1 MIIESV
7 QVGGFGCITGEY
19 KFSRGINLVIA
30 GNESGKTTLA
40 DALVAILYG
49 IKCRGRQSGSGSV
62 LARRY
67 SPVCS
72 DSFAG
77 SAVVKTS
84 DGRRLNIWRDF
95 ALGKLRVLELASGR
109 DITLEFDSPPNG
121 DCLGERLTGL
131 SANQYR
137 KLACLSQDEL
147 NKNWDFIEFVDT
159 LSALFSSDD
168 HEGVSIEEAKAA
180 LQGSVNLYE
189 GVTGKGRLKVETE
202 IKRLEDR
209 ISEIDREISEI
220 NSSFQLVEKR
230 FEEAADKRLATD
242 KIKNSIKKYDYF
254 VCLIQRN
261 ELAEKLEDK
270 SKARL
275 QIDLIEKEIADLT
288 GVKDFEFEN
297 IEHIA
302 ELMAL
307 YADKNERVSD
317 IKSLKDSK
325 FDEVEYLKKRV
336 ENLGKRSNITQDY
349 LLKIEQAIAVLEN
362 NLGRERSVRIDCR
375 SAEKLMIEAGIGSD
389 EIRRFNKWKD
399 SSREVEIEFVTNY
412 NRIKEQIE
420 NKEHGLQNSKQEQI
434 NMLKEIAGERLYRY
448 KFYRNNLVLGCMF
461 TGLSVFFFVAM
472 GFLPFMLIP
481 ALVCLS
487 WAVFAAVRIVGTQNI
502 GKTEEDIALEEL
514 SKLEEIL
521 AEFPEK
527 FKKMEEKL
535 DCFSSAIGVDSEGLL
550 KLVSRI
556 SKARREIEAWEQ
568 RIDRHKAI
576 EAVIEDSYSTLREVF
591 SEIGIAEQSTHLD
604 ITRARV
610 FMREVSD
617 ALSLIEQYE
626 TVSAQQD
633 DLIIQESELLGDM
646 STLKAE
652 LDDIFARAGV
662 EVIAS
667 DFPEALK
674 QFKERLA
681 QRQRLEQLEDIN
693 LPTAIEA
700 AGDIYELET
709 LESEIATWD
718 SRILRMLK
726 DDPWLE
732 AYQPEQGV
740 LEYNNEIKLARLKL
754 EDTEGELVER
764 EKALAIEE
772 GRRRE
777 RLPLL
782 SDEKAQA
789 DKALGKAKRFK
800 YAITQALSTFDN
812 ISSELHSRWSPMFS
826 EEFNDYIARFSSKVE
841 FSLSK
846 ELKLCGV
853 LRENGHPIDTAEISN
868 YLSKGMRDQVYL
880 SLRLLLTQK
889 VARDEALPVILD
901 DPFINADDRRFREGM
916 EQLLE
921 FSKNNQIFIFSC
933 HELRHEALCNDNH
946 EFATAKVEL

>member
-7 QVGGFGCITGEY
+7 QVVGFGCIAGEY
-19 KFSRGINLVIA
+19 EFSSGMNLVIA
-30 GNESGKTTLA
+30 GNETGKTTLA

-49 IKCRGRQSGSGSV
+49 IKRGGRQGGSGGV

-67 SPVCS
+67 SLVNS

-77 SAVVKTS
+77 SAVVKTT

-159 LSALFSSDD
+159 LSALFSTDD
-168 HEGVSIEEAKAA
+168 QEGVSIEEARAA
-180 LQGSVNLYE
+180 LLESVNLYE
-189 GVTGKGRLKVETE
+189 GVTGKGKLKVETE

-209 ISEIDREISEI
+209 IADIDREILEI
-220 NSSFQLVEKR
+220 SSSFQLVEKR

-242 KIKNSIKKYDYF
+242 KIKSSIQKYDYLI
-254 VCLIQRN
+254 CKIQRN
-261 ELAEKLEDK
+261 ELMVKLEVK
-270 SKARL
+270 RKARL
-275 QIDLIEKEIADLT
+275 QIDLIEKEILDLS
-288 GVKDFEFEN
+288 GVKDFEFDD

-307 YADKNERVSD
+307 YADKDERSGD
-317 IKSLKDSK
+317 IESLKETK
-325 FDEVEYLKKRV
+325 FDEVAYLKKRV
-336 ENLGKRSNITQDY
+336 ENLGKRANITQDY

-375 SAEKLMIEAGIGSD
+375 SAEKLMLEAGVGAD
-389 EIRRFNKWKD
+389 EIRRFNNWKN
-399 SSREVEIEFVTNY
+399 SSREVEFEFVTNY
-412 NRIKEQIE
+412 NRIKEQIQ
-420 NKEHGLQNSKQEQI
+420 NKEYGLQNAKQEQI
-434 NMLKEIAGERLYRY
+434 NILKEIAGERLYRY
-448 KFYRNNLVLGCMF
+448 KFYRNNLILGCMF

-487 WAVFAAVRIVGTQNI
+487 WAVFGAVRIVGTQNI
-502 GKTEEDIALEEL
+502 AKTEEEIALDEL
-514 SKLEEIL
+514 AKLDGIL
-521 AEFPEK
+521 DEFPEK
-527 FKKMEEKL
+527 FEKMEEKL
-535 DCFSSAIGVDSEGLL
+535 DSFSSAVGVDSEGLL
-550 KLVSRI
+550 ELVSRI
-556 SKARREIEAWEQ
+556 SKARKEIESWEQ

-576 EAVIEDSYSTLREVF
+576 ESVIEDSYSTLKEVF
-591 SEIGIAEQSTHLD
+591 CEIGIAEQSTHLD

-617 ALSLIEQYE
+617 ALSLIEQYK

-633 DLIIQESELLGDM
+633 ELTIHESELLGDM
-646 STLKAE
+646 STLKIE

-662 EVIAS
+662 EVVDS
-667 DFPEALK
+667 DFTEALK
-674 QFKERLA
+674 QFKERFA
-681 QRQRLEQLEDIN
+681 QRQHLEQLEGIN
-693 LPTAIEA
+693 LPAAIES
-700 AGDIYELET
+700 AGDICELET

-718 SRILRMLK
+718 NRISKMLK
-726 DDPWLE
+726 EEPWLE
-732 AYQPEQGV
+732 AYEPEQGV

-754 EDTEGELVER
+754 EDTEGELADR

-782 SDEKAQA
+782 SDEKSKA
-789 DKALGKAKRFK
+789 DNALRKARRFK
-800 YAITQALSTFDN
+800 QAIDQALATFDN

-826 EEFNDYIARFSSKVE
+826 EEFNNYIARFSSKVE

-853 LRENGHPIDTAEISN
+853 LRENGQPIDTTEISN

-889 VARDEALPVILD
+889 VARDEVLPVILD

-933 HELRHEALCNDNH
+933 HELRHEALCEENG
-946 EFATAKVEL
+946 EFEVAKVEL

>member
-7 QVGGFGCITGEY
+7 QVVGFGCIAGEY
-19 KFSRGINLVIA
+19 EFSSGMNLVIA
-30 GNESGKTTLA
+30 GNEKGKTTLA

-49 IKCRGRQSGSGSV
+49 IKRGGRQGGNGSV
-62 LARRY
+62 LSRKY
-67 SPVCS
+67 SLASS

-77 SAVVKTS
+77 SAVVKTN

-95 ALGKLRVLELASGR
+95 ALGKLRVLELASGK

-159 LSALFSSDD
+159 LSALFSTDD
-168 HEGVSIEEAKAA
+168 QEGVSIEEARAA
-180 LQGSVNLYE
+180 LLESVNLYE

-209 ISEIDREISEI
+209 IAEIDKEILEIS
-220 NSSFQLVEKR
+220 SSFQLVEKR

-242 KIKNSIKKYDYF
+242 KIKSSIKKYDYLI
-254 VCLIQRN
+254 CKIQRN
-261 ELAEKLEDK
+261 ELMTKLEGK

-275 QIDLIEKEIADLT
+275 QIDLIEKEILGLS
-288 GVKDFEFEN
+288 GVKDVEFDD

-307 YADKNERVSD
+307 YADKNERVGD
-317 IKSLKDSK
+317 IESLKQTK
-325 FDEVEYLKKRV
+325 FDEVAYLKKRV

-349 LLKIEQAIAVLEN
+349 LLKIEQAIAILES

-375 SAEKLMIEAGIGSD
+375 SAEKLMVEAGVGAD
-389 EIRRFNKWKD
+389 EIRRFNNWKN
-399 SSREVEIEFVTNY
+399 SSREVEFEFVTNY
-412 NRIKEQIE
+412 NRIKEQIQ
-420 NKEHGLQNSKQEQI
+420 NKEYGLQNSKQEQI
-434 NMLKEIAGERLYRY
+434 NILKEIAGERLYRY
-448 KFYRNNLVLGCMF
+448 KFYRNNLILGCMF

-487 WAVFAAVRIVGTQNI
+487 WAVFGAVRIVGTQNI
-502 GKTEEDIALEEL
+502 GKTEEEIALDEL
-514 SKLEEIL
+514 AKLDEIL

-527 FKKMEEKL
+527 FEKMEEKL
-535 DCFSSAIGVDSEGLL
+535 ESFSSVVGVDSEGFLE
-550 KLVSRI
+550 LVSRI
-556 SKARREIEAWEQ
+556 SKARKEIEDWEQ

-576 EAVIEDSYSTLREVF
+576 ELVIEDSYSTLKDIF
-591 SEIGIAEQSTHLD
+591 CEIGIAEQTTHLD

-626 TVSAQQD
+626 IVSAKQD
-633 DLIIQESELLGDM
+633 ELTIQESELLGDM
-646 STLKAE
+646 SALKTE

-662 EVIAS
+662 EVVDS
-667 DFPEALK
+667 DFSDALK
-674 QFKERLA
+674 QFKERVA
-681 QRQRLEQLEDIN
+681 QRRRLEQLEDIN
-693 LPTAIEA
+693 LPAAIES
-700 AGDIYELET
+700 AGEIYELET

-718 SRILRMLK
+718 NRILRMLK
-726 DDPWLE
+726 EDPWLE
-732 AYQPEQGV
+732 VYEPEQGV

-754 EDTEGELVER
+754 EDTEGELAER

-782 SDEKAQA
+782 SDERAQA
-789 DKALGKAKRFK
+789 DNALKKARRFK
-800 YAITQALSTFDN
+800 QAIDQALTTFDN

-826 EEFNDYIARFSSKVE
+826 EEFNNYIARFSSKVE

-853 LRENGHPIDTAEISN
+853 LRENGQPIDTAEISS
-868 YLSKGMRDQVYL
+868 YLSKGMRDQAYL

-889 VARDEALPVILD
+889 VARDEVLPVILD
-901 DPFINADDRRFREGM
+901 DPFINADDRRFKEGM
-916 EQLLE
+916 EQLLD
-921 FSKNNQIFIFSC
+921 FSKKNQIFIFSC
-933 HELRHEALCNDNH
+933 HELRHKTLSKENI
-946 EFATAKVEL
+946 EFEVAKVEL